1 MKMLVFAVQF
11 SRGSCRP
18 WRPATAWLV
27 HPVMGE
33 PTEAVACGPMA
44 PTLTYEH
51 ADRWDRTIEDERSWR
66 SLKTG

>member
-18 WRPATAWLV
+18 WRPATAWPV

-33 PTEAVACGPMA
+33 PTGAVACGPMA
-44 PTLTYEH
+44 PTPTC
-51 ADRWDRTIEDERSWR
+51 
-66 SLKTG
+66 

>member
-27 HPVMGE
+27 HPVMGNRQ
-33 PTEAVACGPMA
+33 GPW
-44 PTLTYEH
+44 PVV
-51 ADRWDRTIEDERSWR
+51 RWHRRR
-66 SLKTG
+66 RV